1 MLTTF
6 PMGCATISITINIR
20 LIMKPLSYFLDR
32 IAAASS
38 LGIRVLE
45 HDSSCV
51 RLLLPYQGNTNHHR
65 TMFGGSLSLAATL
78 AGWAITHENVPKVD
92 GNIVIKSS
100 QMRYLA
106 PAPSDV
112 EVVAQLDDMDCQSV
126 REAFERFGRT
136 RVNVVC
142 RLYCDHKEVGHFNGV
157 YVAIKPSDIHQ

>member
-6 PMGCATISITINIR
+6 PMGYATISTTINIR

-32 IAAASS
+32 IPAASS
-38 LGIRVLE
+38 LDIRVLE
-45 HDSSCV
+45 HDASCV
-51 RLLLPYQGNTNHHR
+51 RLLLPYQGNTNHHQ
-65 TMFGGSLSLAATL
+65 TMFGGSLSLATTL
-78 AGWAITHENVPKVD
+78 AGWAILYENVPKVD

-112 EVVAQLDDMDCQSV
+112 EVVAELDDMDCQSV
-126 REAFERFGRT
+126 KEAFERFGRA

-142 RLYCDHKEVGHFNGV
+142 RLYCDQKDVGHFSGI
-157 YVAIKPSDIHQ
+157 YVAIKPNDTHQ